1 MRRKPTQ
8 SGFTLIEMIVSLG
21 VFSLVITI
29 AVGALLTLMASSK
42 RLQGEQSVMTNLS
55 FALDGMTREIRTGSF
70 YFCDSA
76 GSDNGPNNI
85 FNPTVNLDSRL
96 GNNTQDC
103 PNGANGNGF
112 HGLAFKE
119 GGDSITAS
127 EERILY
133 YFNQSDQMIYR
144 RVGSAEPQSIVSS
157 GIVVKRLEF
166 IVTGSQKLTAGGNST
181 TDQPA
186 VTIFIEAAETAD
198 PTSKSYYLQTTVE
211 QRTLDL

>member
-1 MRRKPTQ
+1 MRRTQSQ

-29 AVGALLTLMASSK
+29 AVGALLTLMVTSK

-55 FALDGMTREIRTGSF
+55 FALDGMTREIRTGTF
-70 YFCDSA
+70 YFCDSGNA
-76 GSDNGPNNI
+76 NPPGSI
-85 FNPTVNLDSRL
+85 FNENYNLDSL
-96 GNNTQDC
+96 GDATRDC
-103 PNGANGNGF
+103 PNGRQGNRL
-112 HGLAFKE
+112 HGLVFKE

-133 YFNQSDQMIYR
+133 YFDEGDQTIYR
-144 RVGSAEPQSIVSS
+144 RVGSAERQSIVAS
-157 GIVVKRLEF
+157 GIVIKRLEF
-166 IVTGSQKLTAGGNST
+166 VVTGSQKLTAGGNGT
-181 TDQPA
+181 ADQPA

-198 PTSKSYYLQTTVE
+198 PTSKSYYLQTTVA